1 MKAHNI
7 QKLKEQSVEKLSYKI
22 NIIFYNQKD
31 KAQQIK
37 NGLVISRKQLN
48 IINNWNKNI
57 NKKKQLL
64 QK

>member
-22 NIIFYNQKD
+22 YIIFYNQKD

-48 IINNWNKNI
+48 IINNWNQNI
-57 NKKKQLL
+57 KKKKQIN